1 MTRNRFAAF
10 MAALLCMLCSTRLWA
25 AAESEGAASTF
36 RYRYVSLDAAL
47 PAGFLFFAEPIN
59 IINNG
64 SVYLNAW
71 ACTPSS
77 CSPSIASYRNGTAS
91 ILHPNAQSI
100 NVNNHGVIGG
110 SVVLEPDPEHFIE
123 QAALFDHGTVTL
135 IPRMQGE
142 VTSQVLRITD
152 SGIALVRWFDASSA
166 QWNYYLYRN
175 GRVTRL
181 DFGGRQAD
189 SLDVNNEG
197 IVAGTLSDGA
207 SGDRAFRLNP
217 FSGQLT
223 LLPPLPTEPA
233 SWGQAINNAAEV
245 LGYSF
250 VPGALERIGVWRGEQ
265 FSTYFV
271 EGTPEF
277 PTVSNKLLWNNAGLI
292 IITRTS
298 RSDMYSYLVP
308 RPGTRLN
315 LADLADTL
323 PRWTLISSINE
334 RGDIVGIGGSS
345 YFNAESTFLLE
356 RVRDGR

>member
-1 MTRNRFAAF
+1 MIKNRFAAF

-25 AAESEGAASTF
+25 AAESQRAASEF

-47 PAGFLFFAEPIN
+47 PTGFEFFVPPIN
-59 IINNG
+59 VINNG
-64 SVYLNAW
+64 SVYLNAL
-71 ACTPSS
+71 ACTTTS
-77 CSPSIASYRNGTAS
+77 CSPSIALYRNGTAS
-91 ILHPNAQSI
+91 ILYQNAQSI
-100 NVNNHGVIGG
+100 SVNNHGVIGG
-110 SVVLEPDPEHFIE
+110 SVVLDPESSIE
-123 QAALFDHGTVTL
+123 QAALFDDGTVTL

-142 VTSQVLRITD
+142 VTSRVIRITD
-152 SGIALVRWFDASSA
+152 SGIALVGWVDASSGRA
-166 QWNYYLYRN
+166 NYYLYQN

-181 DFGGRQAD
+181 DFGGRQVAF
-189 SLDVNNEG
+189 LDVNNKG
-197 IVAGTLSDGA
+197 IVAGTLFDEA

-233 SWGQAINNAAEV
+233 SWGQAINNAGEV

-292 IITRTS
+292 IITDTS

-323 PRWTLISSINE
+323 PRWTLIYSINE
-334 RGDIVGIGGSS
+334 RGDIAGVGGSS
-345 YFNAESTFLLE
+345 FYNIESTFLLE